1 MAAVHG
7 SVVIDG
13 EPVNAAAILLTPGG
27 GVKITGSDGL
37 YDFSGLV
44 PGTYE
49 MKVFK
54 EGCQS
59 LNKSIELVADRD
71 EELVFTLAKSVGGLS
86 INKSYVDMGSNESNN
101 VAGFTVKNDGNADI
115 SWEITNAARWI
126 TKIEPAGGTSP
137 AGGATAVSFTIDR
150 SRLSSTT
157 TDNYATLLVRS
168 TTQGDGSVAELLVTV
183 FGTGDGTNT
192 SNDNSDID
200 YVMVGDLYVQTK
212 DISDKAID
220 WESAK
225 LLCENSTVGDFNDWR
240 LPTIEELAT
249 IYNNKRAIG
258 GFRDSIPSSS
268 NYWSSTVS
276 QNSTSNRYYLDFFN
290 GQRGSLRGSY
300 GIYARAVRKDVT
312 PVVSV
317 LAVSDISEI
326 SVTFNGR
333 INNNDAV
340 KCSERGFVYSTD
352 HMPTVA
358 DSKVQSFAPQS
369 SATYSAE
376 VRGLSLGAV
385 YYIRAY
391 AMANGSDTV
400 YSDELTFRY
409 NNQLPIVST
418 QPVTD
423 IGASTA
429 VLHGSIE
436 SKGIPAYT
444 ERGFVYSNSFKN
456 PTIESDEKIVVNGT
470 GIGDF
475 SANISG
481 LGKDVTYYV
490 RAYATNSEG
499 TAYGEAVSL
508 EVVRRLP
515 VVTTLQV
522 TDIGE
527 TVAVLHGFVE
537 EEGIPAYTER
547 GFVHSTT
554 FSNPTVEASD
564 KVIASGNGIGEFEAA
579 LTGLT
584 TGVEYYVRAYAMNDD
599 GIAYGESISFR
610 PLHPDYVILE
620 DAGLMVQRYDLGSV
634 DHSSANLLCEN
645 STVGGYTD
653 WRLPT
658 REELGVLYNNREY
671 IGNFNLDGTYW
682 SSTYAGHDYYDNS
695 QYYAINFKNGEL
707 NKDSGLYSQY
717 VRAVRSLP

>member
-1 MAAVHG
+1 MNKFLIYLATAAAALLLAGCASEEEPVPEGTGMAAVHG

-86 INKSYVDMGSNESNN
+86 VNKSYVDMGSNESNN
-101 VAGFTVKNDGNADI
+101 VAGFTVKNDGTADI

-126 TKIEPAGGTSP
+126 TKIEPASGTSP

-168 TTQGDGSVAELLVTV
+168 TSHGDGSVAELLVTV

-192 SNDNSDID
+192 ANDNSDID

-268 NYWSSTVS
+268 NYWSLSVS
-276 QNSTSNRYYLDFFN
+276 PSNDSYYYALNFSN
-290 GQRGSLRGSY
+290 GQSSTKKSSY
-300 GIYARAVRKDVT
+300 SNYVRAVRKDVAPEVSIL
-312 PVVSV
+312 PVSNVSE
-317 LAVSDISEI
+317 S

-333 INNNDAV
+333 IDNNELSVCN
-340 KCSERGFVYSTD
+340 ERGFVYSTS
-352 HMPTVA
+352 HMPTVENTKII
-358 DSKVQSFAPQS
+358 SYSPQK
-369 SATYSAE
+369 SAE
-376 VRGLSLGAV
+376 FSADVTNLSVGTS

-391 AMANGSDTV
+391 AINKLGTS
-400 YSDELTFRY
+400 YSDELSFTY
-409 NNQLPIVST
+409 EGQLPVVST
-418 QPVTD
+418 LPVTD
-423 IGASTA
+423 IGETTG
-429 VLHGSIE
+429 VLHGSVE

-444 ERGFVYSNSFKN
+444 ERGFVYSTIFTK
-456 PTIESDEKIVVNGT
+456 PTVESDEKIVVNGT
-470 GIGDF
+470 GIGEF
-475 SANISG
+475 SANLSG
-481 LGKDVTYYV
+481 LTIGTKYYV
-490 RAYATNSEG
+490 RAFATNSEG
-499 TAYGEAVSL
+499 TAYG
-508 EVVRRLP
+508 
-515 VVTTLQV
+515 
-522 TDIGE
+522 D
-527 TVAVLHGFVE
+527 TV
-537 EEGIPAYTER
+537 
-547 GFVHSTT
+547 
-554 FSNPTVEASD
+554 
-564 KVIASGNGIGEFEAA
+564 
-579 LTGLT
+579 
-584 TGVEYYVRAYAMNDD
+584 
-599 GIAYGESISFR
+599 SFR
-610 PLHPDYVILE
+610 PENPDYVILE
-620 DAGLMVQRYDLGSV
+620 DAGIMVQRHDLGHV
-634 DHSSANLLCEN
+634 NWETANMLCEN
-645 STVGGYTD
+645 SVLGGFTD

-658 REELGVLYNNREY
+658 IEELSTMYTQRDY
-671 IGNFNLDGTYW
+671 IGNFKTRGYTIFDTGYW
-682 SSTYAGHDYYDNS
+682 SSDFCGTTSSGGIDYAEYYIIDFS
-695 QYYAINFKNGEL
+695 
-707 NKDSGLYSQY
+707 SGSLREVHNACN